1 MSAAR
6 LLDRVRSADPVA
18 VRFAVFYA
26 ALYVGF
32 GAYLPYM
39 PVWYEARGLSP
50 ELIGLAGAAAMAGR
64 VVIAPLGAIWSDRA
78 ARRRDAIQAFTLAA
92 LAIYVLHVPA
102 SSPWAIIVL
111 AFLAGASMH
120 AITPLVDA
128 FAMGQAR
135 KRGFEFGRPRAVG
148 SAAFIL
154 GNLAGGALIGNYGGE
169 AALAWVLAGAA
180 CAAVAGVILP
190 PGRRVSEPEPEAPAE
205 AEVKPSRFAVLA
217 PLAAAGLPLAFMA
230 SALIQSAHGFYYAF
244 SAIAW
249 RNDGV
254 PSSVVGLLWS
264 TGVACEI
271 VFLAGAGRLLRG
283 WSPAGLMML
292 GGAASVLRWGAYAL
306 SPPVWLLFPLQ
317 ALHALTF
324 AATYLGFLRYVHDA
338 APERLTATAQGINSA
353 LSGGVFL
360 ALASFVSGLAY
371 AAFGAAGF
379 AVMAIP
385 AGLGLACA
393 IALILRRGVA

>member
-1 MSAAR
+1 MSAIR
-6 LLDRVRSADPVA
+6 FLQSVRGADPVA
-18 VRFAVFYA
+18 IRFAVFYA

-64 VVIAPLGAIWSDRA
+64 VVIAPLGANWSDRA

-92 LAIYVLHVPA
+92 VAIYALHVPA
-102 SSPWAIIVL
+102 SSPWAIITL

-120 AITPLVDA
+120 SITPLVDA

-154 GNLAGGALIGNYGGE
+154 GNLAGGALVGIYGGE

-180 CAAVAGVILP
+180 CAAGGSFILP
-190 PGRRVSEPEPEAPAE
+190 PGRRLREAEPEPETSA
-205 AEVKPSRFAVLA
+205 KPSRFSGLA

-271 VFLAGAGRLLRG
+271 VFLAGAGRILRG

-292 GGAASVLRWGAYAL
+292 GGAASLLRWGVYAL

-353 LSGGVFL
+353 LSGGIFL

-393 IALILRRGVA
+393 LALMLRKSVA

>member
-18 VRFAVFYA
+18 VRFALFYA

-92 LAIYVLHVPA
+92 VAIYALHAPA
-102 SSPWAIIVL
+102 SAPWAIIAL

-135 KRGFEFGRPRAVG
+135 KRGFEFGPARALG
-148 SAAFIL
+148 SAAFIV
-154 GNLAGGALIGNYGGE
+154 GNLAAGALIGVYGGE

-180 CAAVAGVILP
+180 CAAGAAFILP
-190 PGRRVSEPEPEAPAE
+190 PGRRAAREPERGPQAPAQ
-205 AEVKPSRFAVLA
+205 PRRFAGLA
-217 PLAAAGLPLAFMA
+217 PLAAAGLPLAFLA

-249 RNDGV
+249 RADGV

-292 GGAASVLRWGAYAL
+292 GGAASVLRWGVYAL

-317 ALHALTF
+317 GLHALTF
-324 AATYLGFLRYVHDA
+324 AATYLGFLRCVHDA

-360 ALASFVSGLAY
+360 ALASFGSGLAY

-379 AVMAIP
+379 AVMALP
-385 AGLGLACA
+385 AGLGAACA
-393 IALILRRGVA
+393 FALMLRKSVA